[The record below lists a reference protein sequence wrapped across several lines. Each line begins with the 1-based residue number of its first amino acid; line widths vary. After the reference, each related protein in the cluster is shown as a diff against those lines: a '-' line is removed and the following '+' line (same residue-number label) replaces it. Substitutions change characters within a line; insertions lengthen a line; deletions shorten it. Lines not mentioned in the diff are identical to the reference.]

1 MAIGASLGEVLEVD
15 VADFGVKWGK
25 CLRVRVSLDVSRKLI
40 RGKKIHGEEGVDWWV
55 LFKYERLPNFCYQC
69 GLLEHDLKDC
79 TRKDGV
85 DKNGD
90 RGELQY
96 GAWMRGELARKAGWE
111 SIYPKRNEGMGM
123 RGSLLEGNTQVLKG
137 QTSSKEVETDKG
149 ASVASFLGEKKLE
162 CTSQTQG
169 DSDGRNEVYHEMGL
183 VNSINVILE
192 TSNAILVKESV
203 VEADLN
209 SEADACEQGA
219 METIQIDVPKFK
231 FEAVRKEKE
240 LGSDTG
246 LELTKEEEG
255 LIAMTYDMDQGWVAE
270 VLGPTSGHWKRKRE

>member
-1 MAIGASLGEVLEVD
+1 M
-15 VADFGVKWGK
+15 
-25 CLRVRVSLDVSRKLI
+25 
-40 RGKKIHGEEGVDWWV
+40 
-55 LFKYERLPNFCYQC
+55 
-69 GLLEHDLKDC
+69 
-79 TRKDGV
+79 
-85 DKNGD
+85 
-90 RGELQY
+90 
-96 GAWMRGELARKAGWE
+96 
-111 SIYPKRNEGMGM
+111 
-123 RGSLLEGNTQVLKG
+123 
-137 QTSSKEVETDKG
+137 ETDKG